1 MYVGKVRALLLFLL
15 LQLICTTAMGQQM
28 SVSSFKLLDNDLTAN
43 TRSTMKLDQ
52 NGEKAALIKIVTTQ
66 TGFVFDCGT
75 LGIVKSVQKPG
86 EIWLYVPYGVRHITI
101 THAQLGVLRNYSFPI
116 PIERAR
122 TYEMVLTTGQ
132 VQTIVQ
138 QDLGGAYLVMNVK
151 PANAIVYVDEV
162 EQTVEDGV
170 MSKFLNYGKHTYR
183 VAAALYQS
191 EAGNIEMGREKK
203 SMDVNLKP
211 AYGQLEISTTPVNGA
226 KVYIDNNETAAGTTP
241 FTTGKLAGGSHNL
254 LLQLSQYESHRMSVD
269 VPSDGS
275 TQKLAVPMTPNF
287 GTLTVASSKGSH
299 IYINNEDKGESPWTG
314 RLSAGQHVVEARL
327 ASHRPT
333 SQRVDVVRGETQS
346 IELAAPTPIY
356 GSLNVS
362 SKPVGADVY
371 VDGTKIGTSPDVFT
385 NILEGTRNIELR
397 KSGYAAYT
405 TQVTVAEGKVS
416 NLATTL
422 SVEEKPQPVVAV
434 SGQSGMLRGNT
445 GNAVLDR
452 LISNMVYVE
461 GGTFMMGATSEQGSD
476 AYTFEKPAHS
486 VTLSNYYIG
495 KYEVTQAEWQAVM
508 GSNPSRFKGDNKPV
522 ENVSWI
528 DCQTFISKLNA
539 KTGLIFRLPTE
550 AEWEYAA
557 RGGNKSKGYKYSGSD
572 YIGDVA
578 WYTSN
583 SGYKTHAVGTK
594 QPNEL
599 GLYDMIGNVGEWCGD
614 WYGSYSSSSQT
625 NPTGANS
632 GSHRV
637 IRGVSWDYDARLCR
651 SSYRYAYP
659 PDHRYN
665 SLGFRLVLSE

>member
-1 MYVGKVRALLLFLL
+1 MRMYVGKVRALLLFLL

-43 TRSTMKLDQ
+43 RQGTMELDQ
-52 NGEKAALIKIVTTQ
+52 NGDKCALIRVQTTEK
-66 TGFVFDCGT
+66 GFVFDVGSA
-75 LGIVKSVQKPG
+75 GIQKVDDNHVG
-86 EIWLYVPYGVRHITI
+86 EIWVYVPFGVRHISI
-101 THAQLGVLRNYSFPI
+101 RHPQLGTLSNYSFPI
-116 PIERAR
+116 NIQKAR

-170 MSKFLNYGKHTYR
+170 MSKFLSYGKHTYR

-203 SMDVNLKP
+203 NMDVNLKP
-211 AYGQLEISTTPVNGA
+211 AYGQLEISTTPENGA
-226 KVYIDNNETAAGTTP
+226 KVYIDNNGTAAGTTP
-241 FTTGKLAGGSHNL
+241 FTTDRLAGGSHNL

-287 GTLTVASSKGSH
+287 GTLTVTSSKGSH

-333 SQRVDVVRGETQS
+333 SQRVDVVRGKEQS

-356 GSLNVS
+356 GSLNVTS
-362 SKPVGADVY
+362 QPVGADVY
-371 VDGTKIGTSPDVFT
+371 VDGTKVGSTPDVFT

-397 KSGYAAYT
+397 KSGYAVYRA
-405 TQVTVAEGKVS
+405 QVNVTEGKVS
-416 NLATTL
+416 DLTTTL
-422 SVEEKPQPVVAV
+422 TKT
-434 SGQSGMLRGNT
+434 LCDDT

-476 AYTFEKPAHS
+476 VYSDEKPVHY

-522 ENVSWI
+522 ENVSWN

-539 KTGLIFRLPTE
+539 KTGLKFRLPTE

-557 RGGNKSKGYKYSGSD
+557 RGGNKSKGYKYSGSNNVD
-572 YIGDVA
+572 EVA

-583 SGYKTHAVGTK
+583 SGSTTHAAGTK
-594 QPNEL
+594 QSNEL
-599 GLYDMIGNVGEWCGD
+599 GLYDMSGNVWEWCSD
-614 WYGSYSSSSQT
+614 WLGSYSSSSQT

-632 GSHRV
+632 GSSRV
-637 IRGVSWDYDARLCR
+637 LRGGSWYFNARFCR
-651 SSYRYAYP
+651 SSRRDYYD
-659 PDHRYN
+659 PDGRFIN
-665 SLGFRLVLSE
+665 GGLRLALSE

>member
-203 SMDVNLKP
+203 SMEVNLKP
-211 AYGQLEISTTPVNGA
+211 AYGQLEISTTPENGA
-226 KVYIDNNETAAGTTP
+226 KVYIDNSGTAAGTTP
-241 FTTGKLAGGSHNL
+241 FTTDRLAGGSHNL

-299 IYINNEDKGESPWTG
+299 IYVNNEDKGESPWTG

-362 SKPVGADVY
+362 SKPAGADVY
-371 VDGTKIGTSPDVFT
+371 VDGTKVGSTPDVFT
-385 NILEGTRNIELR
+385 SILEGTRSVELR
-397 KSGYAAYT
+397 KSGYDAYT
-405 TQVTVAEGKVS
+405 AQVNVTEGKVS
-416 NLATTL
+416 DLGATLVANGQSKSKSEPKQVSVPKPVSEPTQVSEPVPVSKPVSATSKGTKSKFEFYAEAAVRAGSYMAYGGSLGTYFRNFNVELSASYATDEEETICWSKGSYTSCYQPKFCYGAKVGYGFSLGKRFMITPQAGVNLLWLRDNNWDEKTKITSALLGLRL
-422 SVEEKPQPVVAV
+422 SVRF
-434 SGQSGMLRGNT
+434 GHFG
-445 GNAVLDR
+445 
-452 LISNMVYVE
+452 
-461 GGTFMMGATSEQGSD
+461 
-476 AYTFEKPAHS
+476 
-486 VTLSNYYIG
+486 LSL
-495 KYEVTQAEWQAVM
+495 T
-508 GSNPSRFKGDNKPV
+508 P
-522 ENVSWI
+522 
-528 DCQTFISKLNA
+528 
-539 KTGLIFRLPTE
+539 
-550 AEWEYAA
+550 EYAYDLTDY
-557 RGGNKSKGYKYSGSD
+557 GVLKGVSSTIEGWGQGLNVK
-572 YIGDVA
+572 
-578 WYTSN
+578 
-583 SGYKTHAVGTK
+583 
-594 QPNEL
+594 L
-599 GLYDMIGNVGEWCGD
+599 GLMVK
-614 WYGSYSSSSQT
+614 
-625 NPTGANS
+625 
-632 GSHRV
+632 
-637 IRGVSWDYDARLCR
+637 
-651 SSYRYAYP
+651 
-659 PDHRYN
+659 
-665 SLGFRLVLSE
+665 F